1 MRILAN
7 ENVPGPV
14 IGVLR
19 ERGHDVAAVK
29 EIMPGASDHV
39 VLQRAQ
45 SEARLIVTLDKDF
58 GELAVRF
65 GLSAK
70 TGVILLRLGGSTPDA
85 DNARAVAAITSRE
98 DWAGHFAVVT
108 DDRIRVRP
116 LPRRG
121 VTSGVR

>member
-7 ENVPGPV
+7 ENVLGPV
-14 IGVLR
+14 VSALR
-19 ERGHDVAAVK
+19 ERGHDVVAIK
-29 EIMPGASDHV
+29 ETARGVSDRV
-39 VLQRAQ
+39 ILERARA
-45 SEARLIVTLDKDF
+45 EARLVVTFDKDF

-65 GLSAK
+65 GLAPS
-70 TGVILLRLGGSTPDA
+70 TGVILLRLSGNMPHA

-116 LPRRG
+116 LRR
-121 VTSGVR
+121 